1 MDFKGKTAV
10 VTGSSGG
17 IGKAIAVLLAKEG
30 ADVVLAS
37 RNVPNMEAVKKE
49 IEALGRKAVVIQCD
63 TSKDDSV
70 AETGQK
76 ALKVFGHI
84 DILINNAA
92 FGIRGALEDVSLDDW
107 RDIVNTNLLGYIR
120 VVHAFLNHFIQRK
133 SGYIVNVSSIQ
144 AMAWGAEM
152 LNTPYIVTKA
162 GIIGL
167 TDCLSSYLRPKGI
180 KVSCLIPGGVIT
192 SIGENSRFVG
202 TEEYK
207 RTARAA
213 DVKFTK
219 SPMFL
224 TPEQCAAGLLEGMK
238 REDYIILT
246 PPTMTDMLKAQ
257 GRDIAALN
265 AYVKN
270 PPPPRFPPPEKRPDL
285 T

>member
-17 IGKAIAVLLAKEG
+17 IGKAIAILLAKEG
-30 ADVVLAS
+30 ADVVLAA
-37 RNVPNMEAVKKE
+37 RNVPNMDIVKKE
-49 IEALGRKAVVIQCD
+49 IEALGRRSALIQCD

-70 AETGQK
+70 AEMGKK
-76 ALKVFGHI
+76 ALQAFGHI

-92 FGIRGALEDVSLDDW
+92 FGVRGALEDVSMDDW
-107 RDIVNTNLLGYIR
+107 RDIVNTNLLGYVR
-120 VVHAFLNHFIQRK
+120 CVHAFLPHFLQRQ

-144 AMAWGAEM
+144 AMSWGAEM

-167 TDCLSSYLRPKGI
+167 SDCLSAYLRTKGI

-192 SIGENSRFVG
+192 NIGENSRFVG

-207 RTARAA
+207 KEARER
-213 DVKFTK
+213 DMKFTK
-219 SPMFL
+219 NPMFL
-224 TPEQCAAGLLEGMK
+224 TAEQCAAGLLAGMK

-246 PPTMTDMLKAQ
+246 PPNMTDMLKPQ
-257 GRDIAALN
+257 GRDIDALN

-270 PPPPRFPPPEKRPDL
+270 PPPPRFPPPK
-285 T
+285 